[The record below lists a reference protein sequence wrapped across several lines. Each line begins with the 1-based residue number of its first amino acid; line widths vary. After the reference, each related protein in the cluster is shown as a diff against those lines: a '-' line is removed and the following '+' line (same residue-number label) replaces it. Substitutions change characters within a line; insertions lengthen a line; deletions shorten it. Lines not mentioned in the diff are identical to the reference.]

1 MIEFGPR
8 IDGVS
13 YVERLCA
20 YAVTLDVSNAIA
32 VVSQPCPNPV
42 TLFLRNRYFPP
53 GPRRV

>member
-20 YAVTLDVSNAIA
+20 YAVTPDASNAIA